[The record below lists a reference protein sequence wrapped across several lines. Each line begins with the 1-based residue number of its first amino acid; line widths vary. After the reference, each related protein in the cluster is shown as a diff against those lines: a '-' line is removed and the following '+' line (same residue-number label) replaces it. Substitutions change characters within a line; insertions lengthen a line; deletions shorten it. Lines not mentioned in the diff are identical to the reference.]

1 MQERTSREPN
11 VRPSVC
17 PSVKHVD
24 CDKTKEH
31 SAKIFIPHERTYILV
46 FWQEEWLVGFD
57 SYLKFWV
64 KLTPFERKLQFLI
77 DVCS

>member
-1 MQERTSREPN
+1 MQARTSREPN

-46 FWQEEWLVGFD
+46 F
-57 SYLKFWV
+57 
-64 KLTPFERKLQFLI
+64 
-77 DVCS
+77 